1 MSPTAD
7 PVHELFGLDGRVA
20 IVTGASGGLGRAGAV
35 VLADL
40 GASVW
45 IADRSASAA
54 GLARTAALI
63 GERCAGTVVF
73 DVAEPGAA
81 ERAVAEIIASSGRL
95 DVLVHHAGVMA
106 RGPSFGTA
114 VEDWQRIL
122 DVNITGTWL
131 TARAAAAAMVDGGA
145 GGRIVTTGSI
155 YSKMVGPIPEP
166 AYYASKAA
174 VANLTRGLAAEWGP
188 HGITVNCVAPGVF
201 YPTGMTQPLGD
212 APEVLERMTDRTLL
226 KRLGDPERDLRG
238 VIGLLASDASSYVT
252 GQTIY
257 VDGGWTAW

>member
-1 MSPTAD
+1 MAD
-7 PVHELFGLDGRVA
+7 PIRELFGLDGQVA
-20 IVTGASGGLGRAGAV
+20 VVTGASGGLGSASAA

-40 GASVW
+40 GACVW
-45 IADRSASAA
+45 VTDHPAGAD
-54 GLARTAALI
+54 GLARTAALL
-63 GERCAGTVVF
+63 GERCGGSVAF

-81 ERAVAEIIASSGRL
+81 ERMVAEVLDASGRL

-106 RGPSFGTA
+106 RGPSFETE

-131 TARAAAAAMVDGGA
+131 TARAAAAAMVEGGA

-155 YSKMVGPIPEP
+155 YSKIVGPIPEP

-174 VANLTRGLAAEWGP
+174 VANLTRGLASEWGP
-188 HGITVNCVAPGVF
+188 HGVTVNCVAPGVF
-201 YPTGMTQPLGD
+201 YPTGITHALGD
-212 APEVLERMTDRTLL
+212 APDVLARMTERTLL

-238 VIGLLASDASSYVT
+238 VIALLASDASSYLT